1 MVLFYITVALSL
13 ILGIVYHEYG
23 HMKSSKRY
31 KVKVNRFSVGFGPI
45 LWRKKG
51 KDDVEYCISAL
62 PFGGYCEIDEKELD
76 ERPYYQYFMVLIAG
90 VLRNL
95 ILGFM
100 LFILG
105 ACLLSIANNKVPNI
119 WYSIHGAFNTLW
131 NTMSQFFNVLIDF
144 FNIKLIAS
152 AGGVCSQM
160 SMIGNG
166 LSSFQT
172 TTSVGANILS
182 QLGLGFIVGG
192 SLNFALLLCNLL
204 PIPAIDGGQ
213 ILIKTI
219 RVSLSKIF
227 KKEVFPK
234 KIADMINV
242 AGFCFLLFYQGIIL
256 LCDIPAVK
264 DLILR
269 L

>member
-13 ILGIVYHEYG
+13 ILGIIYHEYG
-23 HMKSSKRY
+23 HMITSKHY
-31 KVKVNRFSVGFGPI
+31 KIKVNRFSVGFGPI
-45 LWRKKG
+45 LWKKKG
-51 KDDVEYCISAL
+51 KDDVEYCLSAL

-76 ERPYYQYFMVLIAG
+76 SKPYYQYVLVLIAG
-90 VLRNL
+90 VVRNL
-95 ILGFM
+95 ILGLV

-105 ACLLSIANNKVPNI
+105 ACLLFIANGKAPNLLFAI
-119 WYSIHGAFNTLW
+119 QGAFDALW
-131 NTMSQFFNVLIDF
+131 NVMSNFFNVLIDF
-144 FNIKLIAS
+144 FNIKLVAS
-152 AGGVCSQM
+152 AGGMGTQM
-160 SMIGNG
+160 STIGNG
-166 LSSFQT
+166 LSSFQS
-172 TTSVGANILS
+172 TTSIGSNILS

-192 SLNFALLLCNLL
+192 SFNFALLLCNLL

-219 RVSLSKIF
+219 RVTLLKIF
-227 KKEVFPK
+227 KKEIFTK
-234 KIADMINV
+234 KLADMINV

-264 DLILR
+264 ELILR

>member
-1 MVLFYITVALSL
+1 MILFYITIALSL

-23 HMKSSKRY
+23 HMITSKHF
-31 KVKVNRFSVGFGPI
+31 KIKVNRFSVGFGPI
-45 LWRKKG
+45 LWKKKG
-51 KDDVEYCISAL
+51 KDGVEYCVSAL
-62 PFGGYCEIDEKELD
+62 PLGGYCEIDEKELD
-76 ERPYYQYFMVLIAG
+76 SRPYYQYVMVLVAG
-90 VLRNL
+90 VVRNL
-95 ILGFM
+95 ILGLV
-100 LFILG
+100 LFTLG
-105 ACLLSIANNKVPNI
+105 ASLLFVANGNVPNI
-119 WYSIHGAFNTLW
+119 WMSFQSAFVTLG
-131 NTMSQFFNVLIDF
+131 NVMSNFFNVLVDF
-144 FNIKLIAS
+144 FDIKLVAS
-152 AGGVCSQM
+152 AGGFGTQM
-160 SMIGNG
+160 SAIGDG
-166 LSSFQT
+166 LSSYQAT
-172 TTSVGANILS
+172 GSTGANVLS
-182 QLGLGFIVGG
+182 QLALGLMVGG
-192 SLNFALLLCNLL
+192 SFNFALLLCNLL

-234 KIADMINV
+234 KIADMINI

>member
-1 MVLFYITVALSL
+1 MVLFYITIALSL

-23 HMKSSKRY
+23 HMKTSKHY

-51 KDDVEYCISAL
+51 KDGVEYCISAL
-62 PFGGYCEIDEKELD
+62 PLGGYCEIDEKELD
-76 ERPYYQYFMVLIAG
+76 SRPYYQYVMVLVAG
-90 VLRNL
+90 VVRNL
-95 ILGFM
+95 ILGLI
-100 LFILG
+100 LFIIG
-105 ACLLSIANNKVPNI
+105 ACLLFAANGKIPNLLFI
-119 WYSIHGAFNTLW
+119 IQGAFNTLW

-144 FNIKLIAS
+144 FNIKLVAS
-152 AGGVCSQM
+152 AGGVGGQM
-160 SMIGNG
+160 SAIGNS
-166 LSSFQT
+166 LSSYQT
-172 TTSVGANILS
+172 TTSIGSTILS
-182 QLGLGFIVGG
+182 QLGLGLITGG

-219 RVSLSKIF
+219 RVGLTKIF

-234 KIADMINV
+234 KIADIINV
-242 AGFCFLLFYQGIIL
+242 AGFCFLLFYQGLIL
-256 LCDIPAVK
+256 LCDIPAIK